1 MTAFGPLTNQS
12 IAQGQSIQPASER
25 PGARAAESKK
35 VSDAKARRRPEDV
48 FESVTSETES
58 AQAVRGAA
66 GNEQED
72 AREDHLSRDPKPPP
86 NPDEPPKRL
95 DVNA

>member
-12 IAQGQSIQPASER
+12 IAQGQAIQPASER
-25 PGARAAESKK
+25 PGARSAESRKI
-35 VSDAKARRRPEDV
+35 SDSKARRRPEDV

-66 GNEQED
+66 SNDQED
-72 AREDHLSRDPKPPP
+72 AHEDHLSRDPNRQQK
-86 NPDEPPKRL
+86 PDEPPKRL